1 MIDLY
6 FGFGNNFSNFFT
18 ILIPLFL
25 IGLGIWLWAL
35 IDCLSSNKETMEK
48 LLWVLIIIIFSIIG
62 AIIYLIISSG
72 KNENILTNTIEES
85 KGKRLYRS
93 RKDSII
99 GGVCGGIGNYF
110 NIDPVF
116 IRLIFVLLF
125 LLRGSGILIY
135 IVAWIII
142 PLEPRHKVNDNIK
155 NKKEKK
161 VTEKKSDKKKK
172 GKNSKIG
179 LVIFFIIFGLFIF
192 TFIGGFI
199 FYDTFKTVSSEFK
212 ETFEERVIRDDRK
225 IVQEGIEYNIDN
237 MKQIAKEMILND
249 YNYNTYN
256 GYNLRFLGLKASGN
270 CDTQKGCYELFY
282 TYDID
287 TEKLPDIEGFEVNF
301 LFHKEKY
308 INVEIIEISRGD

>member
-18 ILIPLFL
+18 VLIPLFL
-25 IGLGIWLWAL
+25 IGIGIWLWAL

-48 LLWVLIIIIFSIIG
+48 LLWVLIIIVFSFIG
-62 AIIYLIISSG
+62 AIVYLIISSG
-72 KNENILTNTIEES
+72 KNENILTNTIEEN

-116 IRLIFVLLF
+116 VRLIFVLLF

-142 PLEPRHKVNDNIK
+142 PLEPRHKVNEDIK
-155 NKKEKK
+155 KKKEKK
-161 VTEKKSDKKKK
+161 ITEKRSDKKSKS
-172 GKNSKIG
+172 SKIG

-192 TFIGGFI
+192 TFIGGFM
-199 FYDTFKTVSSEFK
+199 FYDTFKKASFEFK
-212 ETFEERVIRDDRK
+212 EVFEERVIKDDRT
-225 IVQEGIEYNIDN
+225 IVQEIFEYDIEN
-237 MKQIAKEMILND
+237 MKHVAKNRILND
-249 YNYNTYN
+249 YNYITYN
-256 GYNLRFLGLKASGN
+256 GNNLRFLGLKTSN
-270 CDTQKGCYELFY
+270 ECETQKGCYELFY
-282 TYDID
+282 TYDIE
-287 TEKLPDIEGFEVNF
+287 TENLPNIEGFEVNF

-308 INVEIIEISRGD
+308 INVEFIEISRGD